1 MSREKFDRMA
11 DEDLISLIRE
21 GDSRATDYLMDRYK
35 DLVRKRARSMYILGG
50 DSEDLVQE
58 GMIGLFKAI
67 RDYDSGRDASFRTF
81 ATLCVSRQLYTFVE
95 SSGRK
100 KNLPLNT
107 ALSLNAPAGSSEEE
121 TGDTDMLQDL
131 LRSGSDTDPE
141 EYLLAKE
148 RLELLEEKIEGQLSA
163 FEKQVLDL
171 HLTGMGYVEIAHVL
185 NKSEKSTDNA
195 LQRVRSKVRAAVRS
209 RDV

>member
-1 MSREKFDRMA
+1 MA

-21 GDSRATDYLMDRYK
+21 GDSQATDYLMDRYK

-107 ALSLNAPAGSSEEE
+107 ALSLNAPAGSTEEE
-121 TGDTDMLQDL
+121 TGDTDML
-131 LRSGSDTDPE
+131 
-141 EYLLAKE
+141 
-148 RLELLEEKIEGQLSA
+148 EEKIQGQLSA

-195 LQRVRSKVRAAVRS
+195 LQRVKSKVRSALRS
-209 RDV
+209 RDI